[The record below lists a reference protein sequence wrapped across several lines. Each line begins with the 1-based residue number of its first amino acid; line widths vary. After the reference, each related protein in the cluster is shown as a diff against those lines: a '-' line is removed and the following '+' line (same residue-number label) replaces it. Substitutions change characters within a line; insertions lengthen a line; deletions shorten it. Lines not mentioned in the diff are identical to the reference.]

1 MILGKDVIRS
11 TPFNSLLRDQ
21 FLDVELDD
29 SEGFTFNSLL
39 RDQPSAEK
47 SVVEGVDSLSILS
60 CEIRTVKA
68 NTGGSVQVT
77 FFQFSLARSVD
88 FDWRGASMEDIFLS
102 ILSCEIRSGTTS
114 STSITLSRT
123 FNSLLRDQQTS
134 YLSPTI
140 PTHVIFQFSLARSGV
155 TEYPSHIIVPSL
167 SILSCEISGRW

>member
-1 MILGKDVIRS
+1 MLL
-11 TPFNSLLRDQ
+11 PFNSLLRDQ

-77 FFQFSLARSVD
+77 FFQFSLARSVLTSGGGGGSG
-88 FDWRGASMEDIFLS
+88 GAFNSLLRDQAKNYGAV
-102 ILSCEIRSGTTS
+102 RS
-114 STSITLSRT
+114 LRDT
-123 FNSLLRDQQTS
+123 FNSLLRDQMN
-134 YLSPTI
+134 
-140 PTHVIFQFSLARSGV
+140 
-155 TEYPSHIIVPSL
+155 
-167 SILSCEISGRW
+167 SI